1 MPYATDLICYIL
13 FLEAVM
19 SIIHELELENK
30 DNVDA
35 NQKNVRKKTK
45 QNKTPTAGM
54 MVS

>member
-35 NQKNVRKKTK
+35 NQKNVRKK
-45 QNKTPTAGM
+45 QNKIKLLRLE
-54 MVS
+54 

>member
-19 SIIHELELENK
+19 SISHELELENK